1 MLLRCTS
8 SLFERIYHHIATKCY
23 QLASTTPDDSPRSS
37 RPRVDKSGNM
47 YRSEQT
53 YAGPQ
58 HTTQISYEEAV
69 GETTDDGAGKKMNSN
84 EDSSSGGGGYTKK
97 TKKLGTKIIK
107 FQYSSSAGAGSG
119 LFHTYR
125 HERRREEERINK
137 MLKDKEK
144 RDAEEAFA
152 QRKAA
157 TDKELEAKRAKNA
170 SKRQKAKNRKRFR
183 RQQEKEA
190 KKQKKPK
197 LGSKSANDKT

>member
-1 MLLRCTS
+1 
-8 SLFERIYHHIATKCY
+8 
-23 QLASTTPDDSPRSS
+23 
-37 RPRVDKSGNM
+37 
-47 YRSEQT
+47 
-53 YAGPQ
+53 
-58 HTTQISYEEAV
+58 
-69 GETTDDGAGKKMNSN
+69 
-84 EDSSSGGGGYTKK
+84 
-97 TKKLGTKIIK
+97 
-107 FQYSSSAGAGSG
+107 
-119 LFHTYR
+119 
-125 HERRREEERINK
+125 

-197 LGSKSANDKT
+197 LGSKTVNDEA

>member
-1 MLLRCTS
+1 
-8 SLFERIYHHIATKCY
+8 
-23 QLASTTPDDSPRSS
+23 
-37 RPRVDKSGNM
+37 M

-53 YAGPQ
+53 YAGSH
-58 HTTQISYEEAV
+58 HTTATSYEEAV
-69 GETTDDGAGKKMNSN
+69 GKPTMVPGRRCPQRRLYKRCWRLQ
-84 EDSSSGGGGYTKK
+84 K

-125 HERRREEERINK
+125 HERRREEERVNK

-157 TDKELEAKRAKNA
+157 IDKELEAKRAKNA

>member
-1 MLLRCTS
+1 
-8 SLFERIYHHIATKCY
+8 
-23 QLASTTPDDSPRSS
+23 
-37 RPRVDKSGNM
+37 M

-53 YAGPQ
+53 YAGPH

-69 GETTDDGAGKKMNSN
+69 GEADNDSAEKKIPNK
-84 EDSSSGGGGYTKK
+84 EDSSSGGEGYTKK

-125 HERRREEERINK
+125 HERRREEERIDK

-157 TDKELEAKRAKNA
+157 IAKELEAKRAKNV

-190 KKQKKPK
+190 KKQKKAK
-197 LGSKSANDKT
+197 VTDSSTKGET

>member
-1 MLLRCTS
+1 
-8 SLFERIYHHIATKCY
+8 
-23 QLASTTPDDSPRSS
+23 
-37 RPRVDKSGNM
+37 M

-53 YAGPQ
+53 YAGPH

-69 GETTDDGAGKKMNSN
+69 GETDNDSAEKKILNK
-84 EDSSSGGGGYTKK
+84 EDSSGGGEGYTKK

-125 HERRREEERINK
+125 HERRREEERVNK
-137 MLKDKEK
+137 MLKAKEK
-144 RDAEEAFA
+144 KDAEEAFA

-157 TDKELEAKRAKNA
+157 IDKELEAKRAKNV
-170 SKRQKAKNRKRFR
+170 SKRQKAKDRKRFR

-190 KKQKKPK
+190 KKQKKAK
-197 LGSKSANDKT
+197 LNDSSAKGET

>member
-1 MLLRCTS
+1 MPPRRC
-8 SLFERIYHHIATKCY
+8 L
-23 QLASTTPDDSPRSS
+23 QLASTTLDDGPRSS
-37 RPRVDKSGNM
+37 RPRVDETGNM

-53 YAGPQ
+53 YAGSH

-69 GETTDDGAGKKMNSN
+69 GETADDGAGKKMSSN
-84 EDSSSGGGGYTKK
+84 EDSTSGVGGYTKK

-183 RQQEKEA
+183 RQQEKRSQEA
-190 KKQKKPK
+190 KE
-197 LGSKSANDKT
+197 AKTG